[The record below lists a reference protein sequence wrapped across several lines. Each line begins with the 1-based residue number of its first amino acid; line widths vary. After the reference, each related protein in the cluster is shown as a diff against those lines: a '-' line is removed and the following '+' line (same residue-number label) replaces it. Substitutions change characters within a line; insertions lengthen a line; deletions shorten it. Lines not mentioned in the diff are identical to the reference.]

1 MTNPILI
8 VRHFITP
15 LREGYVRS
23 HNRVP
28 IINEAEHEINLFNA
42 GKKVKTLKIED
53 LRELP

>member
-28 IINEAEHEINLFNA
+28 IINEDEHEINLFNA
-42 GKKVKTLKIED
+42 GKKVRTLKIED